1 MNTRFAVAVHILTLL
16 EQQRGEPVTSE
27 YIAGSVN
34 TNPSLVRRLVGMLT
48 KAGLTTSQLGSGG
61 GTLLA
66 RPASKI
72 TLLDVYRGVDE
83 SELFAMHR
91 ERPNMACPI
100 GRNIQAAL
108 ETHFATASKAL
119 EDELRRVTIADV
131 LADVRKH
138 DRRRS
143 SQVA

>member
-1 MNTRFAVAVHILTLL
+1 MNSRFTVAVHILTLL
-16 EQQRGEPVTSE
+16 EQQEGEPVTSE

-34 TNPSLVRRLVGMLT
+34 TNPSLVRRLLGMLT
-48 KAGLTTSQLGSGG
+48 KAGLTNSQLGSGG
-61 GTLLA
+61 GALLA

-72 TLLDVYRGVDE
+72 SLLDVYRAVDE
-83 SELFAMHR
+83 GEVFAMHR
-91 ERPNMACPI
+91 ERPNPACPI

-108 ETHFATASKAL
+108 ESHFKTATKAL
-119 EDELRRVTIADV
+119 ENELRQVSIADV
-131 LADVRKH
+131 LADVRKQ